1 MIRPFSSAGDS
12 GPQPNEDGFADR
24 LLQRAAGSPGL
35 VDAAAVQA
43 GVVHRIE
50 WLGRLFPI
58 LRRVLA
64 RAAQGEADG
73 FTGSAPP
80 LATPIAFGFGDLLSP
95 LASPLFSRFADPLA
109 SPGLTQR
116 AEESPSPLPPSVDS
130 PQHLFRLSRVR
141 LAGAAPT
148 QLRPAATEPGAEP
161 TRPSDGAGIIADAI
175 QQRGAPAVS
184 RVASLKGGPGPGTAL
199 VSGVQSVR
207 ELRVPRAGRGV
218 ETMAELFSTEAA
230 LPTAAGVNRAPTV
243 RTSVVPELR
252 APGAGNRVEG
262 AEEPFPSGAAFQQA
276 TGVNEAPIAPARV
289 VTELR
294 APRAGYRIEAANEVF
309 PTAAAF
315 PPATGVNEAPLAR
328 TSLVP
333 ELPAHGPPRVPMEL
347 PASFGEMFRFAG
359 ESRPGAPLAP
369 VAQVEANAAESVV
382 PRPAIP
388 APPVIAGAEL
398 DRLAEKV
405 SRVIAR
411 RVAVERERRGR

>member
-1 MIRPFSSAGDS
+1 
-12 GPQPNEDGFADR
+12 
-24 LLQRAAGSPGL
+24 
-35 VDAAAVQA
+35 
-43 GVVHRIE
+43 
-50 WLGRLFPI
+50 
-58 LRRVLA
+58 
-64 RAAQGEADG
+64 
-73 FTGSAPP
+73 
-80 LATPIAFGFGDLLSP
+80 
-95 LASPLFSRFADPLA
+95 
-109 SPGLTQR
+109 
-116 AEESPSPLPPSVDS
+116 
-130 PQHLFRLSRVR
+130 
-141 LAGAAPT
+141 
-148 QLRPAATEPGAEP
+148 
-161 TRPSDGAGIIADAI
+161 
-175 QQRGAPAVS
+175 
-184 RVASLKGGPGPGTAL
+184 
-199 VSGVQSVR
+199 VR